1 MNIDIKNL
9 IEMFSKLPNLGPASS
24 RRLILYLIRNKE
36 KIMLPLA
43 HSIRELAQRVVEC
56 EVCGNLETTSPCSIC
71 LDRKRNTKLLCIVE
85 DLGDLWAFEKGKI
98 YSGLYHIL
106 GGTLS
111 ALNGVGPKELNL
123 QKIISRVKE
132 SKIEEVIIATNST
145 LDGQVTAHYIV
156 DLLKDLNVKVSRL
169 ACGIPIGG
177 EIDYL
182 DEGTLNAALCSRQEM
197 KIQSTNHNKHIV

>member
-24 RRLILYLIRNKE
+24 RRLILHLIRNKE

-43 HSIRELAQRVVEC
+43 HSIKELAQRVVEC

-71 LDRKRNTKLLCIVE
+71 LDQKRNAKLLCIVE

-111 ALNGVGPKELNL
+111 AINGVGPKELNL
-123 QKIISRVKE
+123 QKIITRVKGF
-132 SKIEEVIIATNST
+132 SVEEVIIATNST
-145 LDGQVTAHYIV
+145 LDGQVTAHYIA

-182 DEGTLNAALCSRQEM
+182 DEGTLNAALSSRQEVSLP
-197 KIQSTNHNKHIV
+197 K

>member
-1 MNIDIKNL
+1 
-9 IEMFSKLPNLGPASS
+9 
-24 RRLILYLIRNKE
+24 
-36 KIMLPLA
+36 MLPLA
-43 HSIRELAQRVVEC
+43 HSIRELAEQVIEC
-56 EVCGNLETTSPCSIC
+56 EICGNLETKSPCSIC
-71 LDRKRNTKLLCIVE
+71 LDQRRNTKLLCVVE

-111 ALNGVGPKELNL
+111 AINGIGPKELNL

-132 SKIEEVIIATNST
+132 SSVEEVIIATNST

-156 DLLKDLNVKVSRL
+156 DLLKGLNVKVSRL

-182 DEGTLNAALCSRQEM
+182 DEGTLNAALCSRQEINSA
-197 KIQSTNHNKHIV
+197 KV

>member
-1 MNIDIKNL
+1 MDIKNL

-24 RRLILYLIRNKE
+24 RRLILHLIRNKE

-43 HSIRELAQRVVEC
+43 HSIRELAERVVEC
-56 EVCGNLETTSPCSIC
+56 EICGNLETKSPCSIC
-71 LDRKRNTKLLCIVE
+71 LDQRRNTKLLCVVE

-111 ALNGVGPKELNL
+111 AINGIGPKELNL

-132 SKIEEVIIATNST
+132 SGVEEVIIATNST

-156 DLLKDLNVKVSRL
+156 DLLKDLNIKVSRL

-182 DEGTLNAALCSRQEM
+182 DEGTLNAALCSRQEINSA
-197 KIQSTNHNKHIV
+197 KV

>member
-1 MNIDIKNL
+1 MDIKNL

-24 RRLILYLIRNKE
+24 RRLILHLIRNKE

-43 HSIRELAQRVVEC
+43 HSIRELAEQVIEC
-56 EVCGNLETTSPCSIC
+56 EICGNLETKSPCSIC
-71 LDRKRNTKLLCIVE
+71 LDQRRNTKLLCVVE

-111 ALNGVGPKELNL
+111 AINGIGPKELNL

-132 SKIEEVIIATNST
+132 SSVEEVIIATNST

-156 DLLKDLNVKVSRL
+156 DLLKGLNVKVSRL

-182 DEGTLNAALCSRQEM
+182 DEGTLNAALSSRQEM
-197 KIQSTNHNKHIV
+197 KITQN

>member
-1 MNIDIKNL
+1 MDIKNL

-24 RRLILYLIRNKE
+24 RRLILHLIRNKE

-43 HSIRELAQRVVEC
+43 HSIRELAEQVIEC
-56 EVCGNLETTSPCSIC
+56 EICGNLETKSPCSIC
-71 LDRKRNTKLLCIVE
+71 LDQRRNTKLLCVVE

-111 ALNGVGPKELNL
+111 AINGIGPKELNL

-132 SKIEEVIIATNST
+132 SSVEEVIIATNST

-156 DLLKDLNVKVSRL
+156 DLLKGLNVKVSRL

-182 DEGTLNAALCSRQEM
+182 DEGTLNAALCSRQEINSA
-197 KIQSTNHNKHIV
+197 KV